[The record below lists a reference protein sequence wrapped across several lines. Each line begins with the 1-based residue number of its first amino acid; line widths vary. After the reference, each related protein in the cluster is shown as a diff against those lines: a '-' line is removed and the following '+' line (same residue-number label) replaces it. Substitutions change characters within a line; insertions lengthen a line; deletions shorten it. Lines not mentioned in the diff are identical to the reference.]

1 MQDEDPY
8 VRKTAAVCVAKL
20 FDINAELVEDRGFLD
35 MLKVRRP
42 WVAGLLWQAVD
53 GFVGSFGSVIL
64 AVLARAAALLTASL
78 IGPFLPAHP
87 TPPPL
92 QDLIRDAN
100 PMVVANAVAALS
112 EIQELSGKPVLLLTS
127 ATVQSLLRALNE
139 CTEWGQVRW
148 GQEWGR
154 RRALLRQGREHCCL
168 PAPACGRSPLNT
180 YLPLLLCFSCAPPR
194 PAPTHP
200 CIACCSP
207 STCCPP
213 RLQVFILD
221 SVVNYTPTDAKDAEV
236 VVERVLPRLPH
247 ANAAVVLS
255 AIKVIIKNMQ
265 VGARG
270 WGWGGSLRCAWLGQ
284 RLVLSVHPQAAP
296 LHPVW
301 T

>member
-1 MQDEDPY
+1 M
-8 VRKTAAVCVAKL
+8 
-20 FDINAELVEDRGFLD
+20 
-35 MLKVRRP
+35 
-42 WVAGLLWQAVD
+42 
-53 GFVGSFGSVIL
+53 
-64 AVLARAAALLTASL
+64 
-78 IGPFLPAHP
+78 
-87 TPPPL
+87 

-112 EIQELSGKPVLLLTS
+112 EIQELSGKPVLQLTT

-180 YLPLLLCFSCAPPR
+180 YRPLLLCFSCAPPR

-236 VVERVLPRLPH
+236 VVERVLPRLQH

-255 AIKVIIKNMQ
+255 AIKVIIK
-265 VGARG
+265 
-270 WGWGGSLRCAWLGQ
+270 C
-284 RLVLSVHPQAAP
+284 
-296 LHPVW
+296 
-301 T
+301 